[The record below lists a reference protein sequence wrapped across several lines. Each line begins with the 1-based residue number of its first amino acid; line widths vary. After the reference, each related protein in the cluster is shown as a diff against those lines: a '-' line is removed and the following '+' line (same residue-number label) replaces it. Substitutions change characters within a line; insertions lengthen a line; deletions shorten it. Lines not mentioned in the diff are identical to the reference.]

1 MISDKTIEQIKN
13 SYKQSSPWFSY
24 RISIYPSVRF
34 TLIFCLSF
42 ISFVTFSTPTT
53 AGRPYSRVITAPWD
67 IAPPTSVTS
76 PAIVTKTGVQLGKKE
91 GVIEKWIPDEAIL
104 SYLNASI
111 TIMQNPDYLKTNDE
125 YKLGISRLFL
135 YGLLDLS
142 ASLKCFSLDF
152 LLYLIFFLKIQ
163 IYHHLV
169 S

>member
-1 MISDKTIEQIKN
+1 
-13 SYKQSSPWFSY
+13 
-24 RISIYPSVRF
+24 
-34 TLIFCLSF
+34 
-42 ISFVTFSTPTT
+42 
-53 AGRPYSRVITAPWD
+53 
-67 IAPPTSVTS
+67 VTS